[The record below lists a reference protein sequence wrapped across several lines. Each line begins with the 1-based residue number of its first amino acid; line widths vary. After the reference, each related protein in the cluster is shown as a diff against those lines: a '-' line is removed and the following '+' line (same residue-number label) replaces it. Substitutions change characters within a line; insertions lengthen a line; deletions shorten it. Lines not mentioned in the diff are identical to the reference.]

1 MTFGKK
7 IQKLRN
13 DNKLT
18 QEQLAKKL
26 YVSRTAV
33 SKWESEKGYPNIE
46 TLKDMATL
54 FNITVDELLSSQEI
68 ISLAEKEKVIEQK
81 KVNNLI
87 FGLLDIVSIM
97 FIFFPFYAQKTP
109 DFIYSV
115 SLTNTTDLNNNI
127 KILYIM
133 FLSILS
139 LIGISEIILNFVNN
153 KKSQKIFNILS
164 LLFQMISI
172 LIFAVSRQ
180 TYLTAI
186 MFTTL
191 IIKIILL
198 FRNISNKKDIL

>member
-1 MTFGKK
+1 MTFSEK

-18 QEQLAKKL
+18 QEQLAQKL

-33 SKWESEKGYPNIE
+33 SKWESGKGYPNIE

-54 FNITVDELLSSQEI
+54 FNITIDELLSSQEI

-81 KVNNLI
+81 KVNNLTY
-87 FGLLDIVSIM
+87 GLLDMVSIM
-97 FIFFPFYAQKTP
+97 FIFFPFYAKKTP

-115 SLTNTTDLNNNI
+115 PLTNTMDLNNNI

-133 FLSILS
+133 LLSVLT

-164 LLFQMISI
+164 LLFQIISI